1 MDDRTREPVGTMAE
15 DRSATPGTAGARRG
29 ARLFVTVVAVVVVA
43 LGGAALVVDHR
54 RTASVVDSATAALV
68 AHTDELVAAQGELVT
83 AVDAA
88 RETVAR
94 SEGTAADDPVLA
106 ALEDQIYESEEA
118 AAPYTAVGEPSDD
131 LDMLAL
137 QDAFV
142 LDHLKTVRSSQADL
156 ADAVAAAED

>member
-1 MDDRTREPVGTMAE
+1 MDDRTREPVGTMGE

-29 ARLFVTVVAVVVVA
+29 ARLFVTVVAVVVA